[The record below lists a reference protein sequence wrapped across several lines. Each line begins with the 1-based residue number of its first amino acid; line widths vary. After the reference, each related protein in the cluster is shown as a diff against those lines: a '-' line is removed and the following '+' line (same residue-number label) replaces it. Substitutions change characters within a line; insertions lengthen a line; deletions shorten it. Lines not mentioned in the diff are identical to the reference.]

1 MRKRRANEN
10 DECRE
15 TRLSKQ
21 RKYKQQR
28 RSVQKKSTAEELAQ
42 SKNTLKRN
50 ANKNSDCGEKK
61 LSKQCKYTK
70 QRQTEQRKTTAEGL
84 PQPKNTQRFIAAQ
97 NKHTSGALPQSK
109 NLQQP
114 VFAEKN
120 DTEERLHENKQYERS
135 IDNLISN
142 FHSIVSKGPLY
153 ICTCC
158 DQLWYKHSVSL
169 AGNFRL
175 NNPNVSEC
183 LFNKTSVDN
192 KEWLCNTCKMHLK
205 KNKVPPF
212 AAVNGMQFQTR
223 PPFLDL
229 NELEWRLLAPRL
241 AFVKLMQ
248 APRGNQLKIN
258 GNIVNVPAD
267 VSSTVNLLPRLEN
280 ETGTIKVQL
289 KRKLQYKS
297 FALSL
302 NVRPHK
308 VVQAADW
315 LITNSDLYKEEGIIV
330 NCDWQSNFVE
340 NISRTQDEPHNK
352 SLENSDNVITCNSE
366 NKTADNQLSCINEN
380 NWSEDE
386 DEIPAGVTDTMLT
399 ATDFLDENERAN
411 ILNVAPAEGSTP
423 LSIFRDKF
431 SEELAYPG
439 IFLGQKRTENDKRLV
454 PVHYSD
460 ICKSELRRSDRRAAM
475 CVENIFFKAKKLQM
489 KILLGKSQIAM
500 RKCKGLNSSL
510 TAGHLKKQGALEKL
524 VHLDEGFKFLR
535 ALRGSPPY
543 FETAKKDLF
552 AMIRQL
558 GPATLFCS
566 FSSAETQW
574 IHLLKI
580 LGKLVDDKEY
590 SDNELVNLNW
600 EQKCRLIQSDPVT
613 CARHFENQF
622 NQFLSTF
629 LMSNVSPLGSI
640 SDWFYR
646 VEYQQRGSPHIH
658 MLLWIKNAPI
668 FGIDDDNEVIS
679 FIDSIITCQK
689 PSGNLN
695 LITLVNR
702 QIHRH
707 SHSCR
712 KRKKNECRFNY
723 PQPPM
728 ETTQI
733 LHPLDKDIEPHLLKN
748 YKEMWTRIKKELNDL
763 KEGQSITFNELLSH
777 LNVTEEDYLLALRS
791 SLNSPTVFLKRK
803 PNELRINNYNA
814 PCLSAWRANM
824 DIQFILDVYACAV
837 YIVSYISKAQK
848 GMSELLR
855 KACDEAKNGNA
866 SIKQQVRDIGNKFL
880 NSVEI
885 SAQEAVYLVL
895 QIPMKKSSRQVIFIP
910 TAPPDERVDLL
921 KSMNE
926 IEMMEDD
933 CEDIHT
939 GGLLKRYTE
948 RPHNLT
954 HVTLADWAAWYDS
967 NGKPYR
973 KKTRKFDADSLL
985 QEHCIDEKN
994 SDDDSENNNEDADKS
1009 KKRSKARIIRSVWF
1023 NKETNPE
1030 KHYRELIMLFS
1041 PWRNEKTD
1049 LIRNCS
1055 TFEERF
1061 CLLKDEISKQM
1072 TQYAF
1077 FSQQLDEIQKHLKD
1091 VNDNSFDTIA
1101 PNTQHTELQD
1111 QTEGLNDLHP
1121 DFNETYDLSEDI
1133 GITPHTANDDV
1144 LILNELPDQEYRQ
1157 MVQKLNK
1164 QQKEFFYHILH
1175 LIKTSDKPFYSF
1187 LSGGAGVGKSWL
1199 VKALYQAALKY
1210 YNHNAGEDFH
1220 DIKVLLLAPTGKA
1233 SYNIK
1238 GNTIHSALAIPANQ
1252 SLKNYKPLDS
1262 SRLNTL
1268 RCKLGKL
1275 KLIFVDE
1282 ISMVGN
1288 CMFNIQINCRLKDI
1302 KGSKDDFGGVSIIAI
1317 GDLFQ
1322 LKPVMDGYIF
1332 NDIED
1337 LQYGVL
1343 LPNLWKEHFKM
1354 FELHEIMRQRESKA
1368 FAEILNRLREGNHTN
1383 DDLLKVKDRL
1393 ITPNSSTYPSD
1404 APHLFI
1410 QNKKVNEFNEKVHNA
1425 SLNKKFNVKAQD
1437 SVVGANS
1444 LELRRKIMNQIP
1456 NDPRKTKQLRSNL
1469 KLSEGE
1475 RVETA
1480 INVRTEDGITNGAA
1494 GVVKFIQLHQIQKP
1508 SGIIWVLFDHSNV
1521 GQRTRNENK
1530 HLYTQSIQHTWTP
1543 IKPVTVQ
1550 FAVGKTKSARVVRK
1564 QFPLRPAA
1572 AKTVHRSQGD
1582 TETRIVVNL
1591 ETKRKIP
1598 HVHYVA
1604 LSRVTTIEGLYITD
1618 LCESKIHVHSDVKTE
1633 MVRLRTKASLNLC
1646 IPRLY
1651 ELSSCFFKLCFLN
1664 ARSLH
1669 KHIDDL
1675 RNEHNFNSADLIIC
1689 SESRFSPFDDDNN
1702 VHHIRTSF
1710 VLTRFLTQDPMVVLQ
1725 FIVDTLLH
1733 LASPTIPIQMAL
1745 R

>member
-1 MRKRRANEN
+1 
-10 DECRE
+10 
-15 TRLSKQ
+15 
-21 RKYKQQR
+21 
-28 RSVQKKSTAEELAQ
+28 
-42 SKNTLKRN
+42 
-50 ANKNSDCGEKK
+50 
-61 LSKQCKYTK
+61 
-70 QRQTEQRKTTAEGL
+70 
-84 PQPKNTQRFIAAQ
+84 
-97 NKHTSGALPQSK
+97 
-109 NLQQP
+109 
-114 VFAEKN
+114 
-120 DTEERLHENKQYERS
+120 
-135 IDNLISN
+135 
-142 FHSIVSKGPLY
+142 
-153 ICTCC
+153 
-158 DQLWYKHSVSL
+158 
-169 AGNFRL
+169 
-175 NNPNVSEC
+175 
-183 LFNKTSVDN
+183 
-192 KEWLCNTCKMHLK
+192 
-205 KNKVPPF
+205 
-212 AAVNGMQFQTR
+212 
-223 PPFLDL
+223 
-229 NELEWRLLAPRL
+229 
-241 AFVKLMQ
+241 
-248 APRGNQLKIN
+248 
-258 GNIVNVPAD
+258 
-267 VSSTVNLLPRLEN
+267 
-280 ETGTIKVQL
+280 
-289 KRKLQYKS
+289 
-297 FALSL
+297 
-302 NVRPHK
+302 
-308 VVQAADW
+308 
-315 LITNSDLYKEEGIIV
+315 
-330 NCDWQSNFVE
+330 
-340 NISRTQDEPHNK
+340 
-352 SLENSDNVITCNSE
+352 
-366 NKTADNQLSCINEN
+366 
-380 NWSEDE
+380 
-386 DEIPAGVTDTMLT
+386 
-399 ATDFLDENERAN
+399 
-411 ILNVAPAEGSTP
+411 
-423 LSIFRDKF
+423 
-431 SEELAYPG
+431 
-439 IFLGQKRTENDKRLV
+439 
-454 PVHYSD
+454 
-460 ICKSELRRSDRRAAM
+460 
-475 CVENIFFKAKKLQM
+475 
-489 KILLGKSQIAM
+489 
-500 RKCKGLNSSL
+500 
-510 TAGHLKKQGALEKL
+510 
-524 VHLDEGFKFLR
+524 
-535 ALRGSPPY
+535 
-543 FETAKKDLF
+543 
-552 AMIRQL
+552 
-558 GPATLFCS
+558 
-566 FSSAETQW
+566 
-574 IHLLKI
+574 
-580 LGKLVDDKEY
+580 
-590 SDNELVNLNW
+590 
-600 EQKCRLIQSDPVT
+600 
-613 CARHFENQF
+613 
-622 NQFLSTF
+622 
-629 LMSNVSPLGSI
+629 
-640 SDWFYR
+640 
-646 VEYQQRGSPHIH
+646 
-658 MLLWIKNAPI
+658 
-668 FGIDDDNEVIS
+668 
-679 FIDSIITCQK
+679 
-689 PSGNLN
+689 
-695 LITLVNR
+695 
-702 QIHRH
+702 
-707 SHSCR
+707 
-712 KRKKNECRFNY
+712 
-723 PQPPM
+723 
-728 ETTQI
+728 
-733 LHPLDKDIEPHLLKN
+733 
-748 YKEMWTRIKKELNDL
+748 
-763 KEGQSITFNELLSH
+763 LSH

-954 HVTLADWAAWYDS
+954 NVTLADWVAWYDS
-967 NGKPYR
+967 YGKPYR
-973 KKTRKFDADSLL
+973 KRTRKLDADSLL

-994 SDDDSENNNEDADKS
+994 SDDNSENDNGEADKS
-1009 KKRSKARIIRSVWF
+1009 KQRSKARIIRSVWF
-1023 NKETNPE
+1023 NRETNPE
-1030 KHYRELIMLFS
+1030 KHYRELIMLFY

-1049 LIRNCS
+1049 LIGNCS

-1061 CLLKDEISKQM
+1061 CFLKDEISKQM
-1072 TQYAF
+1072 NQYAF
-1077 FSQQLDEIQKHLKD
+1077 FSQQLDEVLNDLKD
-1091 VNDNSFDTIA
+1091 IDDNCFDTIA
-1101 PNTQHTELQD
+1101 PNTQHRELQD

-1121 DFNETYDLSEDI
+1121 DFSETYDLSEDI
-1133 GITPHTANDDV
+1133 GITPHTVNNDI

-1332 NDIED
+1332 NNFED
-1337 LQYGVL
+1337 LQYGIL

-1354 FELHEIMRQRESKA
+1354 FELHEIMRQRESKV

-1383 DDLLKVKDRL
+1383 DDLLKIKDRL

-1410 QNKKVNEFNEKVHNA
+1410 QNKKVNEFNDRVHHA
-1425 SLNKKFNVKAQD
+1425 SFNKKFNVKAQD
-1437 SVVGANS
+1437 SVVGTNS
-1444 LELRRKIMNQIP
+1444 SELRRKILNQIP
-1456 NDPRKTKQLRSNL
+1456 NDPAKTKQLRSNL

-1494 GVVKFIQLHQIQKP
+1494 GVVKFIHLHQIQKP
-1508 SGIIWVLFDHSNV
+1508 TGIIWVLFDHSNV
-1521 GQRTRNENK
+1521 GERTRRENR

-1550 FAVGKTKSARVVRK
+1550 FAVGKTKTAQVVRK

-1572 AKTVHRSQGD
+1572 AKTIHRSQGD

-1618 LCESKIHVHSDVKTE
+1618 LCENKIQVHSDVKTE
-1633 MVRLRTKASLNLC
+1633 MARLRTKASLNLC

-1651 ELSSCFFKLCFLN
+1651 ELSSSFFKLCFLN

-1675 RNEHNFNSADLIIC
+1675 RNEHNFNNAELIMC
-1689 SESRFSPFDDDNN
+1689 SETRFSPLDDDNMYIIQGYQLFRNDNQVFNTRPYGGTAIYSRHSFASGFPYNSNTNGIEITVVKVSTLPN
-1702 VHHIRTSF
+1702 VTITAIYRSPKIS
-1710 VLTRFLTQDPMVVLQ
+1710 L
-1725 FIVDTLLH
+1725 TLLCRSLIQVLDSISSQYNIIIGDSNVNWMNEIERRPLYNLLVTERNYKQLISH
-1733 LASPTIPIQMAL
+1733 YTTDNRTIIDHIYTDFLLDSHADTTSGTLETYFTDHKAIWLALPYNMC
-1745 R
+1745 